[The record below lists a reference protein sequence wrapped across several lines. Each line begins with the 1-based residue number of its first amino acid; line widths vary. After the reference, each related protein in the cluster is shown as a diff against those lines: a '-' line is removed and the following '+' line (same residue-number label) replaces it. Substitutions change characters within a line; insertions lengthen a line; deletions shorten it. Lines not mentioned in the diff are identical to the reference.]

1 VLASAVAGD
10 GVGARARRFESE
22 DPAIRR
28 VAFFLWHVFIY
39 FYFFVSGCNFL
50 SPRVL

>member
-1 VLASAVAGD
+1 LN
-10 GVGARARRFESE
+10 RKILRFVEW
-22 DPAIRR
+22 R
-28 VAFFLWHVFIY
+28 FFLWHVFIY

>member
-28 VAFFLWHVFIY
+28 VAFFFVAC
-39 FYFFVSGCNFL
+39 FYLFLFFCFWV
-50 SPRVL
+50 